1 MTTYRKKV
9 TGADKKKQSEP
20 SAELLELQ
28 SLLDIAPVE
37 MEEVLV
43 KLHVTGRKRLKV
55 YKSKKLPSPTPN
67 EWDIVK
73 MASMGVSIKSIA
85 IFYDVTEEF
94 INREF
99 EAAIRK
105 GTNNLNMKLEIAQV
119 SEALSGSAGL
129 LVHLGK
135 LKLGQAEETTI
146 NQNVNLEPT
155 ALKDIPSEAIL
166 SALSSWKE
174 ECDNEEPNNN

>member
-1 MTTYRKKV
+1 MTYRKKV

-28 SLLDIAPVE
+28 NLLDIAPIE

-43 KLHVTGRKRLKV
+43 KLHVGGRKRLTV
-55 YKSKKLPSPTPN
+55 FKSKKLPSPTPN

-73 MASMGVSIKSIA
+73 LASMGVSIKSIA
-85 IFYDVTEEF
+85 IFYDVPEEF
-94 INREF
+94 ITREF
-99 EAAIRK
+99 EAAVKK

-119 SEALSGSAGL
+119 TQALSGSAGL

-135 LKLGQAEETTI
+135 LKLGQAEESTI
-146 NQNVNLEPT
+146 NQNVTTQEPT
-155 ALKDIPSEAIL
+155 ILKDIPSEAIL
-166 SALSSWKE
+166 SALSSWRKE
-174 ECDNEEPNNN
+174 ERDEELNNN